1 MFHTDF
7 VNPRFGSVWRG
18 QMRIMTCR
26 IGCISPRRQA
36 RGRRSLQTPQWS
48 AYIFTNGTPP
58 TTWPFSATTDWEKRD
73 LTLWRFEVRE
83 KGARPCTAWGKA
95 IFHNVFPKCFSHCSV
110 GADPPLR
117 PLSSRS
123 LKRTV
128 HVFSSVVTD
137 LPRGVGDFAT
147 RLISYVTFPTKAPI
161 SPFST

>member
-1 MFHTDF
+1 
-7 VNPRFGSVWRG
+7 
-18 QMRIMTCR
+18 MRTVTCR

-161 SPFST
+161 SPFPLSWLSIRSL